1 MEINFVETGTI
12 GAIGLAAGVLIRQVL
27 PWMVRNLPAI
37 LSQNKGAIDL
47 TPKKFTAL
55 TEETHDIVCRRN
67 MAPIA
72 REMTLINSK
81 VDHIVETSEKKWE
94 KISDK
99 IDDIKTLIIEKLA

>member
-47 TPKKFTAL
+47 SPKHAAVL
-55 TEETHDIVCRRN
+55 TEEAHDALCQRN
-67 MAPIA
+67 MAPIV
-72 REMTLINSK
+72 REVGLINSK